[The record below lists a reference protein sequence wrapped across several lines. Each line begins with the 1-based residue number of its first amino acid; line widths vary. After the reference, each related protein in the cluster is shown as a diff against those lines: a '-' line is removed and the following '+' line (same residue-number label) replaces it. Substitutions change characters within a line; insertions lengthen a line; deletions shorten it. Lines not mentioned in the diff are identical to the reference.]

1 MKFDVAKRIALCAT
15 VFGMVGAVT
24 SQAIVPEN
32 QRELDIVIRDFPVTH
47 TDFENF
53 QEEAYSSLINYGYV
67 AWNIGSPKDRKCV
80 FKPEDTYENKNNC
93 IGDINTW
100 VYPGFLT
107 DANWF
112 AKRADYDSWG
122 CANTSTPKY
131 GIPIATDGY
140 PKAGFIKNAALPDYI
155 QNVQSEHG
163 FTWYGEYQDCSYD
176 AKHNPLGLK
185 IMRGYAHELCADE
198 SITSHWTTESKDD
211 GSCRDDGKSDSTG
224 ACSSGPYG
232 KKCDG
237 DHVCKKHSWSQVVYI
252 TPGMV
257 NTTLVFPRDSSGVMD
272 MYSPTIVKAKPA
284 CDNQNF
290 EEWFKPGD
298 DGAANRTNSTLILN
312 QDPNNTRYFE
322 IDRNWNNGGYFPLDS
337 IDSLTYVRVGERP
350 NSHQYGAQTL
360 SIFCAP
366 YRYAYHSSQKDFL
379 GKETYNLCMQWL
391 AAGGPRTPDAA
402 FAAAASEA
410 GLKDTLGLKHLRNY
424 GFTMMGY
431 AAFKYNEKGNE
442 VFEFA
447 GDDDMWIF
455 VDGVLVVD
463 LGGTHLAAPGKVEMN
478 YLAGKMTGVAA
489 MGGYAHGCR
498 PGDPM
503 LDSCAAKIGGDGT
516 WLDGSWHHLHFFYA
530 DRQSDGSNMRIRSS
544 LSELAPSRYGQPAVG
559 NVVIKVDESGK
570 QTTKLMLNTTL
581 DDGTIELM
589 QKSGEPSILVMRHE
603 AKKDAAGNVVLDP
616 VTGAVVTE
624 PKVYGYY
631 VSSITFGGDKGASG
645 VLYEIEGI
653 LMDLEGHVIDGGI
666 LGSDQIAFN
675 FPYEKGN
682 AEDIELKNIYT
693 AAEGENVWNDL
704 LKWNDKM
711 HFVVKSSSGKGVVGL
726 PDTPNDWAVV
736 TFTAEP
742 VTPIIPQDTTI
753 DRPDFSLAANELTNK
768 AGSGE
773 LPLDFTGDLML
784 TNLPALPGK
793 DPMADLTEE
802 QISLYTSATETGAP
816 PPGTVTKVG
825 GREDGA
831 QTRCYSSNGVES
843 CASWAFATSGPFR
856 VNVRVFDHLGHFVS
870 QYQQTVS
877 VEDFEKALDAS
888 NGGKP
893 SGVCYDV
900 NGKQL
905 DQHGS
910 SGGMLVTVKM
920 YPVSQNGRMLATGPY
935 IYQMTI
941 IKEKYE
947 HCYMSQGA
955 SSVVMTDQYQRTN
968 KVYRR
973 GYRRVK
979 VK

>member
-32 QRELDIVIRDFPVTH
+32 QRELDIIIRDFDVSHP
-47 TDFENF
+47 DFENF
-53 QEEAYSSLINYGYV
+53 QEEAYNSLKN
-67 AWNIGSPKDRKCV
+67 RKN
-80 FKPEDTYENKNNC
+80 FDTW
-93 IGDINTW
+93 T
-100 VYPGFLT
+100 YPGYGCGT
-107 DANWF
+107 DWAL
-112 AKRADYDSWG
+112 RRTADCKTHSVEAYNLYG
-122 CANTSTPKY
+122 CGNTQTPMY
-131 GIPIATDGY
+131 GIPLSVVGY
-140 PKAGFIKNAALPDYI
+140 PYATVTQLGQTSTTPEYI
-155 QNVQSEHG
+155 QGIYNQSSYA
-163 FTWYGEYQDCSYD
+163 WYGEFSNCQKD
-176 AKHNPLGLK
+176 ANNPGGLNV
-185 IMRGYAHELCADE
+185 MRGLVADLCADTNE
-198 SITSHWTTESKDD
+198 TKNWTSSTPDD
-211 GSCRDDGKSDSTG
+211 
-224 ACSSGPYG
+224 
-232 KKCDG
+232 KKNCNKT
-237 DHVCKKHSWSQVVYI
+237 CKTHGWSQIVYI

-257 NTTLVFPRDSSGVMD
+257 EQKLKFPAIEGGALD
-272 MYSPTIVKAKPA
+272 MYEPTITRARYA
-284 CDNQNF
+284 CDNQFF
-290 EEWFKPGD
+290 EQWYADVPEFNK
-298 DGAANRTNSTLILN
+298 RTNATLILD
-312 QDPNNTRYFE
+312 QDPNAPLYFE

-337 IDSLTYVRVGERP
+337 LDDNQGRVINQAGVVYPSGRA
-350 NSHQYGAQTL
+350 NQYGPQSL
-360 SIFCAP
+360 SIFCPP
-366 YRYAYHSSQKDFL
+366 YKYQWASSQKDYT
-379 GKETYNLCMQWL
+379 GEPTSDLCEAWL
-391 AAGGPRTPDAA
+391 KAGGPKTGTAA
-402 FAAAASEA
+402 SAAATGAA
-410 GLKDTLGLKHLRNY
+410 GLVNGIGLRHLRNY

-431 AAFKYNEKGNE
+431 AAFKYKKGAGE
-442 VFEFA
+442 VFKFT

-463 LGGTHLAAPGKVEMN
+463 LGGTHLAATGTADMD
-478 YLAGKMTGVAA
+478 YLSSKG
-489 MGGYAHGCR
+489 HGCY
-498 PGDPM
+498 PGDPL
-503 LDSCAAKIGGDGT
+503 LDSCAAKQDVDGT
-516 WLDGSWHHLHFFYA
+516 WQNGSWHHLHFFYA
-530 DRQSDGSNMRIRSS
+530 DRQSDGSNLRIRSS

-581 DDGTIELM
+581 DEETVTFME
-589 QKSGEPSILVMRHE
+589 KSGQPSILVMRQE
-603 AKKDAAGNVVLDP
+603 AKKDAAGNIVLDP

-631 VSSITFGGDKGASG
+631 VSSIVFGGDKGASG
-645 VLYEIEGI
+645 VLYEIEGE
-653 LMDLEGHVIDGGI
+653 LRDLEGHVIEGGI

-675 FPYEKGN
+675 FPYDKGN
-682 AEDIELKNIYT
+682 ADDIELKNVYV
-693 AAEGENVWNDL
+693 ASVGEQIWNEML
-704 LKWNDKM
+704 LWNDKIK
-711 HFVVKSSSGKGVVGL
+711 FTVKSSSGKGVVGL
-726 PDTPNDWAVV
+726 PDTPKDWAVV

-742 VTPIIPQDTTI
+742 VTPVIPQDTTI
-753 DRPDFSLAANELTNK
+753 DRPDFTLAANELTNK

-802 QISLYTSATETGAP
+802 QILLYTSATETGMP

-877 VEDFEKALDAS
+877 AEEFEKALDAG
-888 NGGKP
+888 NGGRP

-935 IYQMTI
+935 VYQMTI